1 MLFSDHKSA
10 SDGDD
15 LSGDVAGFV
24 ADEIA
29 DEAGDL
35 FGVGVTVHWH
45 VGVEH
50 GVGLFAELFD
60 HVCVHNTRRDGVD
73 ADAAVGD
80 FLREGARERVDGA
93 FGGAVG
99 DFAAAGM
106 AAPDGADVDDDAFLL
121 GEHVRQHGARAVEGA
136 VDVGVEQIEPF
147 GVEHVLQE
155 SCPAD
160 ASAVDQHIDAAPV
173 VVHRVDNL
181 LHLRWL
187 AHIALHTDDIAAFG
201 LEHAGEAVGGFNTF
215 LINEADAVS
224 FAGKSAN
231 IGSADPARTT
241 GDENVSHESSL
252 PFNHGLW

>member
-1 MLFSDHKSA
+1 M
-10 SDGDD
+10 
-15 LSGDVAGFV
+15 
-24 ADEIA
+24 
-29 DEAGDL
+29 
-35 FGVGVTVHWH
+35 
-45 VGVEH
+45 EH
-50 GVGLFAELFD
+50 
-60 HVCVHNTRRDGVD
+60 
-73 ADAAVGD
+73 AAH
-80 FLREGARERVDGA
+80 
-93 FGGAVG
+93 
-99 DFAAAGM
+99 
-106 AAPDGADVDDDAFLL
+106 GADVDDDAFLL

-136 VDVGVEQIEPF
+136 VDVGVKQIEPF

-160 ASAVDQHIDAAPV
+160 ASAADQHIDAAPV

-187 AHIALHTDDIAAFG
+187 AHVALHTDDIAAFS

-231 IGSADPARTT
+231 IGSADPARTA
-241 GDENVSHESSL
+241 GDENVSHKSSL